1 MRRPFRFAAIVTA
14 LVLPAPAA
22 LANMRSG
29 AVELG
34 VFAGSY
40 HLTEEDEFDT
50 RSYVSG
56 FRIGLLITPEHE
68 LEFAYDTVDVEAF
81 GVELE
86 ELDSWN
92 VRYLFNFETVPGGRV
107 VPYVGAGI
115 GSVDDDFGIG
125 GSDDDTQVSAF
136 GGLRIFAGRTF
147 CLRNEVAVKS
157 FSTFGVDQS
166 VVEFTAGVSWVVG
179 GRARRRPGQV
189 Y

>member
-1 MRRPFRFAAIVTA
+1 MRRLSRFAVLATA

-22 LANMRSG
+22 LADMRGG

-56 FRIGLLITPEHE
+56 FRIGLVITPEHE
-68 LEFAYDTVDVEAF
+68 LEFAYDSVQVEAF
-81 GVELE
+81 GVGLE
-86 ELDSWN
+86 DLESWN
-92 VRYLFNFETVPGGRV
+92 ARYLFNFEAAPGGRV
-107 VPYVGAGI
+107 VPYVGAGL
-115 GSVDDDFGIG
+115 GSVDDDFDAG